1 MSKNIPIQHI
11 IGFIDLTS
19 LEGKDNEKSIKKLC
33 EKALQKYENIPSV
46 GAVCVYPTLVRIAK
60 RELQNSN
67 IKIASVAGAFPS
79 GLSPLKIKLQ
89 EVKFALDEGAD
100 EIDMVISRGKFLE
113 NNFCEVHDEIAAI
126 KEVCGNKTLKVILET
141 GELITTENI
150 KKASEIAIEAGADF
164 IKTST
169 GKIPISATIPAVEVM
184 LNCIKIHY
192 QKTNK
197 KIGIKPSG
205 GIKDVKTAMEY
216 LSLTSKI
223 LGDEWLTPSLFRFG
237 ASSLYDAVLA
247 ELNLSSEKSKSLY

>member
-1 MSKNIPIQHI
+1 MSKNISFQNI

-19 LEGKDNEKSIKKLC
+19 LEGKDNEESIKKLC
-33 EKALQKYENIPSV
+33 EKALQKHDATPSV
-46 GAVCVYPTLVRIAK
+46 AAICVYPTLVHIAK
-60 RELQNSN
+60 RELKNST

-100 EIDMVISRGKFLE
+100 EIDMVISRGIFLE

-126 KEVCGNKTLKVILET
+126 KELCKDKILKVILET

-150 KKASEIAIEAGADF
+150 KKASEISIEAGADF

-169 GKIPISATIPAVEVM
+169 GKISISASIPAVEVM
-184 LNCIKIHY
+184 LNCIKTHY

-205 GIKDVKTAMEY
+205 GIKDAKTALEY
-216 LSLTSKI
+216 LSLTSTI
-223 LGDEWLTPSLFRFG
+223 LGNEWLTPNFFRFG
-237 ASSLYDAVLA
+237 ASSLYD
-247 ELNLSSEKSKSLY
+247 NIISGNNNSKSSY

>member
-1 MSKNIPIQHI
+1 MSKNISIQNI

-19 LEGKDNEKSIKKLC
+19 LEGKDNIESIKILC
-33 EKALQKYENIPSV
+33 EKALQKHDAIPSV
-46 GAVCVYPTLVRIAK
+46 AAVCVYPTLVHVAK
-60 RELQNSN
+60 KELQNSK

-89 EVKFALDEGAD
+89 EIKFALDKGAD

-126 KEVCGNKTLKVILET
+126 KEICKDKTLKVILET

-169 GKIPISATIPAVEVM
+169 GKISVSATIPAVEVM
-184 LNCIKIHY
+184 LNCIKTHY

-205 GIKDVKTAMEY
+205 GIKDAKTAMEY
-216 LSLTSKI
+216 LSLTSTI
-223 LGDEWLTPSLFRFG
+223 LGGEWLTPSLFRYG
-237 ASSLYDAVLA
+237 ASSLYD
-247 ELNLSSEKSKSLY
+247 NIISGSNNSKIPY

>member
-1 MSKNIPIQHI
+1 MSKNISIPNI

-19 LEGKDNEKSIKKLC
+19 LEGKDNEESIKKLC
-33 EKALQKYENIPSV
+33 EKALQKNDNIPSV
-46 GAVCVYPTLVRIAK
+46 AAVCVYPTLIRIAK
-60 RELQNSN
+60 KELQNST

-89 EVKFALDEGAD
+89 EVKFALNEGAD
-100 EIDMVISRGKFLE
+100 EIDIVIARGKFLE
-113 NNFCEVHDEIAAI
+113 NNFCEVHNEIAAI
-126 KEVCGNKTLKVILET
+126 KEVCGSKILKVILET

-169 GKIPISATIPAVEVM
+169 GKISVSATIPAVEVM
-184 LNCIKIHY
+184 LNCIKVHH

-205 GIKDVKTAMEY
+205 GIKDAKTAMEY
-216 LSLTSKI
+216 LSLTSAI
-223 LGDEWLTPSLFRFG
+223 LGNEWLTPNLFRFG
-237 ASSLYDAVLA
+237 ASSLYD
-247 ELNLSSEKSKSLY
+247 NIISGNNNSKKSY